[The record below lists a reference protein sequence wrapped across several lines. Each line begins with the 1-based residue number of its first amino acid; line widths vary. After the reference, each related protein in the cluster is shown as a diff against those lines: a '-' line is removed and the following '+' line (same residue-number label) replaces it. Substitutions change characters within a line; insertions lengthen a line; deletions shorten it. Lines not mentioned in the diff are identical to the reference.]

1 LPFKNAVAVVEV
13 ASATTLDPQME
24 RLPDFS
30 AYPNASKKPAANAE
44 FGAIFENIYCALMNF
59 E

>member
-1 LPFKNAVAVVEV
+1 LPFKSGVAVVEV

-24 RLPDFS
+24 WPPDLS

-44 FGAIFENIYCALMNF
+44 FVAIFENIYCALVNF